1 MNIKIFDHY
10 PLENL
15 DFDLLSE
22 TTENGRFYI
31 TPQGNKYR
39 YVTTVLGELNK
50 KAILEWKNRIGH
62 EQANKISNV
71 AANKGTKYHGIIEE
85 YLKNNLIEDK
95 IRSII
100 PEIKQMF
107 LGIKPYLDKNISK
120 IYGIEK
126 ALYSDELMLA
136 GRVDLIAEYNGLFS
150 IVDHKTSSKP
160 KKEEWITNYFYQ
172 TAIYAKMVEE
182 RIGTLPEQIVVA
194 IAVTDN
200 FPQVYVKRTRDYLP
214 QAIEFVNK
222 YHQGLLTE

>member
-31 TPQGNKYR
+31 TPQGKKYR
-39 YVTTVLGELNK
+39 SVTTVLGELNK

-85 YLKNNLIEDK
+85 YLRNNLTEDK

-100 PEIKQMF
+100 PELKQMF

-182 RIGTLPEQIVVA
+182 RTGTLPEQIVVA

-200 FPQVYVKRTRDYLP
+200 FPQVYVKRTIDYLH

>member
-39 YVTTVLGELNK
+39 SVTTVLGELNK

-85 YLKNNLIEDK
+85 YLKNNLTEDK

>member
-39 YVTTVLGELNK
+39 SVTTVLGELNK

-85 YLKNNLIEDK
+85 YLKNNLTEDK
-95 IRSII
+95 ICSII

-182 RIGTLPEQIVVA
+182 RIGTLPEQIIVA